1 MCSHELRVQ
10 SGAWLGHVA
19 FEFGVDIPRLGADG
33 APPGTCRISSAAS
46 HTFPTNALTT
56 PIYAHPNFAKI
67 AKFGWR
73 RGIGGRAGAR
83 RGRGGI
89 SPGGVVGCG
98 RAAAV
103 LFGGWWAHS
112 RLTRIA

>member
-1 MCSHELRVQ
+1 M
-10 SGAWLGHVA
+10 GHVA

-33 APPGTCRISSAAS
+33 APPGTCRVIPVCS

-56 PIYAHPNFAKI
+56 PIYGNAIFAQI

-89 SPGGVVGCG
+89 GPGGVVGCG

-112 RLTRIA
+112 RLTRIAYKIR